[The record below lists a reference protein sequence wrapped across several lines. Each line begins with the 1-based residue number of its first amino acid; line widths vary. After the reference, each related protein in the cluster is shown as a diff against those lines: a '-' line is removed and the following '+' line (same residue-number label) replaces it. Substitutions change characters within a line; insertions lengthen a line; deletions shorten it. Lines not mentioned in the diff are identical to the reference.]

1 MTHEERIALLES
13 QPGET
18 VSPAVVSQVL
28 GGMPYT
34 YNIAAK
40 QGKLTLP
47 HLWRG
52 NRLLIFKQPLINLL
66 KGEPT

>member
-1 MTHEERIALLES
+1 MTLEEKIALLES

-18 VSPAVVSQVL
+18 VSPTVVAKVL

-34 YNIAAK
+34 YNITAK

-52 NRLLIFKQPLINLL
+52 NRLLVFKQPLIKLL
-66 KGEPT
+66 KGETV

>member
-1 MTHEERIALLES
+1 MTHEERIALLEG

-18 VSPAVVSQVL
+18 VSPTVVSQVL
-28 GGMPYT
+28 GGTPYT
-34 YNIAAK
+34 YNITAK

-52 NRLLIFKQPLINLL
+52 NRLLIFKQPLIDLL
-66 KGEPT
+66 KGVSA